1 MSKFIL
7 TCVSET
13 SELYIV
19 VRKELPE
26 VPGKAEQQAIDIS
39 RIDDIV
45 DLQIYIQ
52 KLMSFVMMLELKL
65 VDFTRLVAYIVEKY
79 YNTLKHTYGMPDN
92 EQDFYEILLNM
103 GTQSVISIL
112 RFANDLD
119 DGDVGQD
126 NMQ

>member
-92 EQDFYEILLNM
+92 EQDFYEILPNM

>member
-1 MSKFIL
+1 MSRFIL

-13 SELYIV
+13 GELYIV

-26 VPGKAEQQAIDIS
+26 MPSKAEQQAIDIS
-39 RIDDIV
+39 KIDDIV

-65 VDFTRLVAYIVEKY
+65 VDFTRLVAYIAEKY
-79 YNTLKHTYGMPDN
+79 YNTFKHTYGVPDN
-92 EQDFYEILLNM
+92 EQDFYEMLLNM

-126 NMQ
+126 NR

>member
-1 MSKFIL
+1 MSRFIL

-13 SELYIV
+13 GDLYVV

-39 RIDDIV
+39 KIDDIV

-65 VDFTRLVAYIVEKY
+65 VDFTRLVAYIAEKY
-79 YNTLKHTYGMPDN
+79 YNTFKHTYGMPDN

-126 NMQ
+126 NRQ